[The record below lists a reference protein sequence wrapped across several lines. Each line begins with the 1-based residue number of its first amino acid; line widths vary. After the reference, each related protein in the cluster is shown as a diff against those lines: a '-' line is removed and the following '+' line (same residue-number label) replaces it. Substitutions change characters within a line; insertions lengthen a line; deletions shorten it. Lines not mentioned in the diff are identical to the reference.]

1 MQRLTLLVRLI
12 VELYVCKVMN
22 LSKLIL
28 SVIGFLAFFTLA
40 AQQNVGENLT
50 ASKEEFASKLGKQLG
65 ISNGT
70 FERND
75 GQFDGDIAYKY
86 ASSTASVEFYKD
98 KIIFGLRKVKRAH
111 NPGNIEEPMLFDY
124 LVWSVDLLGSHT
136 ASISAIG
143 DIESSNISYF
153 RANSKRASKNTANE
167 ILYTD
172 VYPNVDLRFYT
183 NTNGELKYDF
193 ILHPNARL
201 SDIELKYTGVRN
213 LLISD
218 SGSLVYE
225 TDWGTIEEKKPF
237 SYKQESEEEVE
248 IIYSLDGTILTFDS
262 ELESIQETIIID
274 PIYVDWSS
282 YFYGNG
288 TNSSGFGYGYTWVY
302 DLDIDSAD
310 NVYVTGITNDRFP
323 GLTNSYDTSTNGY
336 YDAYVCKMAPKGDS
350 IIWFSYLGGSQ
361 YEYCFTLAVNNNQE
375 PVVSGFT
382 RSADFPITPGAF
394 DETGNISGFSYGYAG
409 FLTKFSSAGDSLLFS
424 TYLSGNGW
432 DLIQSMVIDDSNY
445 VYLAGQTSSTDFP
458 TTSGCYQSSY
468 GGSTSSSYWNS
479 GDAFLTKMNPTGTGL
494 VFSTYFGGA
503 GDDVAY
509 DINISPNKDIYI
521 VGKTSSSN
529 FPVTSGS
536 IIFNYNVLGN
546 TDGFVAKFDP
556 SGNSLQYS
564 KMMGGAGD
572 DWFEGVYVNERDEAY
587 VAGISRSSDFYT
599 SANAYQKTS
608 NGGAEIVV
616 VKFNPG
622 GQNVHY
628 STYLGGSGDEL
639 YYSGFIYN
647 SNVRIAA
654 NVREEPIIC
663 GISRST
669 DFPVTADAL
678 FSTNP
683 SSSSGGSWNTS
694 ATITKL
700 NFLGSKLL
708 YGTYYGGSSFE
719 VPGAN
724 KLKRISCYTNI
735 LYGGFTASSDYPT
748 TSGVFKENKTGS
760 SGSYFWT
767 GFISKFRDTLY
778 TDDIELN
785 LLDTITQ
792 CDRIFSILDAKNI
805 GADILWSNGSTNN
818 VIFAQDT
825 GAFSVTAT
833 YGCDTVRDTIY
844 FIKEFSPTVP
854 VLPADSVY
862 CDLLPLITLDAQ
874 NDSILASYKWSTG
887 DSTQTIQIDS
897 AQTYFVDIIT
907 PRCGTKRDS
916 VVYDFKKTPQAT
928 MIDDSVFC
936 DAVSVQLVSGDS
948 AQNEESFIWSTGDT
962 SSFINVSDTG
972 VYRVKITNLCGVDS
986 SEIFITMIET
996 PVVTLPADSE
1006 FCDNVELL
1014 LTFGLRNNEE
1024 YYTVTD
1030 LAQNLSYLTLLDSA
1044 LVMDPSAFS
1053 ISATNKCGES
1063 TDTIIL
1069 SLITT
1074 PEVSLG
1080 IDSIFCDNMNYPLT
1094 IGKIQNKEAYLW
1106 DNGTMTNTRALT
1118 TEGVYW
1124 AQASNKCGMAR
1135 DSIYVQI
1142 VESPAVSLPVD
1153 SIFCDNISLL
1163 LDADMD
1169 ETISYLWSTGST
1181 DSAVTIDAPGTYK
1194 VTLTNYCG
1202 TVSDS
1207 IKIDIL
1213 KTPTV
1218 NLGKDKVFCG
1228 TTQAVEFTVGQADND
1243 ETYLWSNGSVGNTV
1257 TLYQA
1262 IEHWVSISNKCATA
1276 RDTILFTLSD
1286 NPTVDLG
1293 EDTTL
1298 CGNFSLLLDAGNPG
1312 MQYLWMPYGQA
1323 TKTIQATEQITYTV
1337 TVSNEYGCEGT
1348 GSFTVRPDCVSKSFI
1363 PSAFTPNGDGLN
1375 DIFRPTLINFEDYS
1389 LVIYNRWGEKIFESE
1404 DSAFGWDGTYNGAV
1418 VQNGVYSFVMRYK
1431 TTEDLQWQ
1439 NVGGVVNVVR

>member
-1 MQRLTLLVRLI
+1 M
-12 VELYVCKVMN
+12 K
-22 LSKLIL
+22 SPKLIL
-28 SVIGFLAFFTLA
+28 SVLGFLAFFTLA
-40 AQQNVGENLT
+40 AQKDVGENLT
-50 ASKEEFASKLGKQLG
+50 ASKEEFATKLGKQLG

-75 GQFDGDIAYKY
+75 GQFKGDIAYKY

-98 KIIFGLRKVKRAH
+98 KIIFGIRKVKRAH
-111 NPGNIEEPMLFDY
+111 NPANIEEPMLFDY
-124 LVWSVDLLGSHT
+124 LVWSVDLVGSQTT
-136 ASISAIG
+136 AILAVG
-143 DIESSNISYF
+143 DVESSNVSYF
-153 RANSKRASKNTANE
+153 RANSKRVSKNTAKE
-167 ILYTD
+167 IVYTD

-193 ILHPNARL
+193 ILQPNAHL
-201 SDIELKYTGVRN
+201 SDIQLKYTGVRN
-213 LLISD
+213 LEISD

-225 TDWGTIEEKKPF
+225 TDWGTIEEQKPY
-237 SYKQESEEEVE
+237 SYKQNGEEEVD
-248 IIYSLDGTILTFDS
+248 IGYSLDGTVLTFDS
-262 ELESIQETIIID
+262 EIETIQETIIID

-282 YFYGNG
+282 YFYGSG
-288 TNSSGFGYGYTWVY
+288 STSSGYGYGFTY
-302 DLDIDSAD
+302 INDLDVDSAD
-310 NVYVTGITNDRFP
+310 NVYITGSTNDRFP
-323 GLTNSYDTSTNGY
+323 GLANSYDTTINGN
-336 YDAYVCKMAPKGDS
+336 YDGFLCKMAPKGDS
-350 IIWFSYLGGSQ
+350 IIWFSYFGGSGW
-361 YEYCFTLAVNNNQE
+361 EYCLALAVNNNQE
-375 PVVSGFT
+375 PVISGFT
-382 RSADFPITPGAF
+382 GSSDFPITSGAF
-394 DETGNISGFSYGYAG
+394 DETGNTSGVSYGYAG
-409 FLTKFSSAGDSLLFS
+409 FVTKFSSDGDSLLFS
-424 TYLSGNGW
+424 TYLSGSGW
-432 DLIQSMVIDDSNY
+432 DIIQSMVIDDSNY
-445 VYLAGQTSSTDFP
+445 VYLTGQTSSSDFP
-458 TTSGCYQSSY
+458 TTSGCYQPSF
-468 GGSTSSSYWNS
+468 GGGRTSAWNS
-479 GDAFLTKMNPTGTGL
+479 GDAFLTKMNPAGTGL

-509 DINISPNKDIYI
+509 EINISPNKDIYI

-529 FPVTSGS
+529 FPVTAGS
-536 IIFNYNVLGN
+536 IIFNYNVLGA
-546 TDGFVAKFDP
+546 TDGFIAKFNP

-564 KMMGGAGD
+564 KMMGGAGE

-587 VAGISRSSDFYT
+587 VAGISKSTDFYT
-599 SANAYQKTS
+599 SANAYQKT
-608 NGGAEIVV
+608 NKGGADIVV

-622 GQNVHY
+622 GQNVYY
-628 STYLGGSGDEL
+628 STYLGGSGDEV
-639 YYSGFIYN
+639 YSYSWNN

-663 GISRST
+663 GISRSS
-669 DFPVTADAL
+669 DFPVTSDAL
-678 FSTNP
+678 YSSNP
-683 SSSSGGSWNTS
+683 SSSSAGYYNSS

-700 NFLGSKLL
+700 DFLGSKLL
-708 YGTYYGGSSFE
+708 YGTYYGGSSYE

-724 KLKRISCYTNI
+724 KLKRVGCYTNI
-735 LYGGFTASSDYPT
+735 LYGGYTSSTNYPT
-748 TSGVFKENKTGS
+748 TPDVFKQNKTGS

-785 LLDTITQ
+785 LLDTILQ

-818 VIFAQDT
+818 VIFAEDT
-825 GAFSVTAT
+825 GAFWVRAT
-833 YGCDTVRDTIY
+833 YGCDTVRDTIH

-887 DSTQTIQIDS
+887 DSTQTLQIDS

-907 PRCGTKRDS
+907 PRCGTQRDS

-936 DAVSVQLVSGDS
+936 DAVSVQLLIGDS
-948 AQNEESFIWSTGDT
+948 AQNEELFIWSTGDT
-962 SSFINVSDTG
+962 SSFINISDVG
-972 VYRVKITNLCGVDS
+972 SYRVKITNICGVDS
-986 SEIFITMIET
+986 SEIFITMLET
-996 PVVTLPADSE
+996 PILTLPADSE
-1006 FCDNVELL
+1006 FCDNVELQL
-1014 LTFGLRNNEE
+1014 AFGLPNNEE

-1030 LAQNLSYLTLLDSA
+1030 LVQNLSYLTLSDSA
-1044 LVMDPSAFS
+1044 LVTDPSAFS

-1074 PEVSLG
+1074 PEVILG
-1080 IDSIFCDNMNYPLT
+1080 IDSVFCNTMNYPLT
-1094 IGKIQNKEAYLW
+1094 IGKIQNKEDYLW
-1106 DNGTMTNTRALT
+1106 DNGATANTQVLNT
-1118 TEGVYW
+1118 KGVYW
-1124 AQASNKCGMAR
+1124 AQATNKCGASR

-1163 LDADMD
+1163 LDADME
-1169 ETISYLWSTGST
+1169 ETVSYLWSTGST

-1207 IKIDIL
+1207 IKIDVL
-1213 KTPTV
+1213 NTPTV

-1228 TTQAVEFTVGQADND
+1228 TTQPIEFTVGLADNE
-1243 ETYLWSNGSVGNTV
+1243 ETYLWSNGSVTNTA
-1257 TLYQA
+1257 TFFQA
-1262 IEHWVSISNKCATA
+1262 IEHWVSISNTCATA
-1276 RDTILFTLSD
+1276 RDTIVFILSD
-1286 NPTVDLG
+1286 NPTVYLG

-1312 MQYLWMPYGQA
+1312 MQYLWMPYGQS
-1323 TKTIQATEQITYTV
+1323 TETIQATEQITYSV

-1389 LVIYNRWGEKIFESE
+1389 LVVFNRWGEKIFESD
-1404 DSAFGWDGTYNGAV
+1404 DSDFGWDGTYNGAV

-1431 TTEDLQWQ
+1431 TTENLQWQ

>member
-1 MQRLTLLVRLI
+1 V
-12 VELYVCKVMN
+12 K
-22 LSKLIL
+22 SPKLIL
-28 SVIGFLAFFTLA
+28 LVVCFLAFFTVD
-40 AQQNVGENLT
+40 AQQDVGENLT
-50 ASKEEFASKLGKQLG
+50 ASKEEFSSKLSKQLG

-75 GQFDGDIAYKY
+75 GQFEGDIAYKY

-111 NPGNIEEPMLFDY
+111 NPANIEEPMLFDY
-124 LVWSVDLLGSHT
+124 LVWSVDLVGSHT

-143 DIESSNISYF
+143 DIESSNVSYF
-153 RANSKRASKNTANE
+153 RANSKRVSKNTAKE
-167 ILYTD
+167 IVYTD

-193 ILHPNARL
+193 ILHPNAHL
-201 SDIELKYTGVRN
+201 SDIRLKYRGVRD
-213 LLISD
+213 LAISD

-225 TDWGTIEEKKPF
+225 TDWGTIEEQKPY
-237 SYKQESEEEVE
+237 SYKQNSEEEVE
-248 IIYSLDGTILTFDS
+248 IGYSLEGTILTFDS
-262 ELESIQETIIID
+262 EIETIQETIILD

-288 TNSSGFGYGYTWVY
+288 TTSSGSSYAYTRVY

-310 NVYVTGITNDRFP
+310 NVYITGITSDRFP
-323 GLTNSYDTSTNGY
+323 GLANSYDTAINGGF
-336 YDAYVCKMAPKGDS
+336 DAYVCKLAPKGDS

-361 YEYCFTLAVNNNQE
+361 YEYCYTLAVNNNQE

-382 RSADFPITPGAF
+382 QSSDFPITPGAF
-394 DETGNISGFSYGYAG
+394 DKTRNGLYGYAG
-409 FLTKFSSAGDSLLFS
+409 FVTKFSSDGDSLLFS
-424 TYLSGNGW
+424 TYLGGSGF
-432 DLIQSMVIDDSNY
+432 DIIQSMVIDDSNY
-445 VYLAGQTSSTDFP
+445 VYLTGQTSSTDFP
-458 TTSGCYQSSY
+458 TTSGCYQSSF
-468 GGSTSSSYWNS
+468 GGRTSTSYWNS

-503 GDDVAY
+503 GDDAAY
-509 DINISPNKDIYI
+509 EINISPNKDIYI

-529 FPVTSGS
+529 FPVTEGS
-536 IIFNYNVLGN
+536 IIFNYNVLGA
-546 TDGFVAKFDP
+546 TDGFIAKFDP
-556 SGNSLQYS
+556 SGNSLRYS
-564 KMMGGAGD
+564 KMMGGSGE

-587 VAGISRSSDFYT
+587 VAGISKSSNFYT
-599 SANAYQKTS
+599 SANAYQKT
-608 NGGAEIVV
+608 NKGGADIVV

-622 GQNVHY
+622 GQNVYY

-663 GISRST
+663 GISRSS
-669 DFPVTADAL
+669 DFPVTSDAL
-678 FSTNP
+678 YSSNP
-683 SSSSGGSWNTS
+683 SSSSAGYYNSS

-700 NFLGSKLL
+700 DFQGSNLL
-708 YGTYYGGSSFE
+708 YGTYYGGSSYE

-724 KLKRISCYTNI
+724 KLKRVGCYTNI

-748 TSGVFKENKTGS
+748 TSGVFKENKTGT

-778 TDDIELN
+778 TDDIKLN
-785 LLDTITQ
+785 LKDTIIQ
-792 CDRIFSILDAKNI
+792 CDRIFNILDAKNI

-825 GAFSVTAT
+825 GTFWVRAT
-833 YGCDTVRDTIY
+833 YGCDTVRDTIH

-854 VLPADSVY
+854 VLPADSIY

-916 VVYDFKKTPQAT
+916 VVYDFKKTPDAALPT
-928 MIDDSVFC
+928 DSIFC

-962 SSFINVSDTG
+962 SSFINITDTG
-972 VYRVKITNLCGVDS
+972 VYRVKITNICGVDS
-986 SEIFITMIET
+986 SEIFITMLET
-996 PVVTLPADSE
+996 PNVTLPADSE
-1006 FCDNVELL
+1006 FCNSVELL
-1014 LTFGLRNNEE
+1014 LTFGLPDNEE

-1030 LAQNLSYLTLLDSA
+1030 LAQNLSYLTLLDST
-1044 LVMDPSAFS
+1044 LVTDPSAFS

-1063 TDTIIL
+1063 IDTINIT
-1069 SLITT
+1069 LITT
-1074 PEVSLG
+1074 PEVNLG
-1080 IDSIFCDNMNYPLT
+1080 SDSIFCDNMNYPLT
-1094 IGKIQNKEAYLW
+1094 IGKVQNKEAYLW
-1106 DNGTMTNTRALT
+1106 DNGATSNTRTLN

-1124 AQASNKCGMAR
+1124 AQASNKCGVGR
-1135 DSIYVQI
+1135 DSVYVQI
-1142 VESPAVSLPVD
+1142 VESPAVSLPID
-1153 SIFCDNISLL
+1153 SIFCDNVSLL

-1169 ETISYLWSTGST
+1169 ETVSYLWSTGST
-1181 DSAVTIDAPGTYK
+1181 DSVVTINAPGTYK

-1207 IKIDIL
+1207 IKIEVI
-1213 KTPTV
+1213 KSPKV
-1218 NLGKDKVFCG
+1218 NLGKDKIFCG
-1228 TTQAVEFTVGQADND
+1228 TTQAVEFTVGQTDNE
-1243 ETYLWSNGSVGNTV
+1243 ETYLWSNGSVTNTA
-1257 TLYQA
+1257 TLFQA

-1276 RDTILFTLSD
+1276 LDTILFILSD
-1286 NPTVDLG
+1286 NPTVYLG

-1298 CGNFSLLLDAGNPG
+1298 CGNFSLTLDAGNAG
-1312 MQYLWMPYGQA
+1312 MQYLWMPYGQS
-1323 TKTIQATEQITYTV
+1323 TKTIQATYQITYSV

-1375 DIFRPTLINFEDYS
+1375 DIFRPTLINFEDYR
-1389 LVIYNRWGEKIFESE
+1389 LVIYNRWGEKIFESD
-1404 DSAFGWDGTYNGAV
+1404 DSDFGWDGTYKGAA